1 MTGPAVSNPP
11 KLWVL
16 AGPNGAGKTSLF
28 NEMLRGEI
36 PFINADEIAV
46 ENSAPGQGL
55 DVVEAGRIAVER
67 RNQALARGDN
77 FSIETTLS
85 GTSAIRFMK
94 RAKALG
100 YKIDFAYVGL
110 DSAEMSSD
118 RVSLRVS
125 EGGHD
130 VPEEAIIRRYPDSLS
145 KLEQAMRLA
154 DRAYIFDNSGRE
166 RQLLLIVEDQKAIWI
181 ELQLPNWVE
190 EAVPEDLRRF
200 RRPGGTGREKPGIE
214 I

>member
-1 MTGPAVSNPP
+1 MTGQAVSNPP